1 MGDLRFYL
9 LMKLYPML
17 LIPLL
22 LWLYPPRY
30 SGDRTVLGIVGMYLL
45 AVLFDRSDHL
55 VFDLTSGLVSGHTIK
70 HLIAALAVLAVARH
84 LQRRYP
90 I

>member
-1 MGDLRFYL
+1 
-9 LMKLYPML
+9 
-17 LIPLL
+17 
-22 LWLYPPRY
+22 
-30 SGDRTVLGIVGMYLL
+30 MYLL
-45 AVLFDRSDHL
+45 AVLFDRSDRL

-84 LQRRYP
+84 LQRRHA